1 MWFIY
6 HFSLLTPIGS
16 LRQIVVAVRNLMR
29 HRSHLFERLKV
40 VEKIRAYMTHGLHY
54 QKELLAK
61 IAMAKIAKGVAW
73 KAVVEGIGLLTKAE
87 MKNHM
92 L

>member
-1 MWFIY
+1 
-6 HFSLLTPIGS
+6 
-16 LRQIVVAVRNLMR
+16 
-29 HRSHLFERLKV
+29 
-40 VEKIRAYMTHGLHY
+40 MTHGLHY